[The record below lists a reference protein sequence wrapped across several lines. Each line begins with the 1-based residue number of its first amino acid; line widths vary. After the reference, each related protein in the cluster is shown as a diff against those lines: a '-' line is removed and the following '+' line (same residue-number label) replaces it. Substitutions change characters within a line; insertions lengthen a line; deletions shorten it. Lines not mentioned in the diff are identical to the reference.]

1 MPSKRHWSVSRSVS
15 LALLATSTVPVTP
28 LLAQSASSDTELEEV
43 IVTAQKREQRLQD
56 VPVSITALSADQL
69 VALKLNSGTDLQKY
83 TPNLRISNAGNEDQ
97 PKISIRGLSQFDFN
111 LNASSPTGVFY
122 DEVYVASQFL
132 GGPQIY
138 DMQRV
143 EVLRGP
149 QGTLFGKNTTAGAV
163 DFITRKP
170 TINGEADGY
179 LGGEAGNNDYYRLE
193 GARDFEFTDNF
204 AARLAFNAS
213 HSDGW
218 VKNVNPDASAR
229 NLSSI
234 ENHSF
239 RGVFLYQKDD
249 YDATLRLWSTRSS
262 PTAIGIIGYGTC
274 PAYCLNI
281 PPLGITPTAPGT
293 QISGVNPRLNPYT
306 GEQMSPHEGAYDRSG
321 SIRVKGDGAYLTLN
335 RHFSDVTLTSVT
347 SFLEGDF
354 KNLVDGDGSI
364 RNLFTLDF
372 YAKTKE
378 LSQDLR
384 LTTQFDGPFNVIA
397 GLYYF
402 HDEVDPSTTA
412 RFGDVLQ
419 PLQPGGASPTTYE
432 QTRTSVAA
440 YVDGTYELSEKAEV
454 FVGVRVTR
462 EKGKISDFVV
472 GGGAPLSVDYKE
484 TEPSGRAGMRYK
496 VTDDVMVYGQ
506 YSRGYRSSALNGNA
520 GCADELNVAKPE
532 FLNAFEVGLKS
543 EWLDRRV
550 MFNTSAFY
558 YAFSDQQFRGPV
570 TGATPCPGSPNPLG
584 TLLLNA
590 AKSEILG
597 LEVETQ
603 ARVTENFSLMV
614 GVGLLDSKYKD
625 LMLADTNNGGVADL
639 SGNKLLEA
647 PPYSATLAFDY
658 SIPLQ
663 RSKLGLRAD
672 ASWTGQQYFTA
683 FNNTAPY
690 NLAVSR
696 SHWEYNARVYL
707 GSRDGKFD
715 FGIWGKNLNSHAART
730 FAANP
735 AAFGILFTTVPY
747 PRRYG
752 ADFRWNF

>member
-1 MPSKRHWSVSRSVS
+1 MPFNSCRSVRRAVS
-15 LALLATSTVPVTP
+15 VALFAASIAPVAP
-28 LLAQSASSDTELEEV
+28 LMAQSTSDELEEV

-69 VALKLNSGTDLQKY
+69 VAFKLNSGTDLAKY

-163 DFITRKP
+163 DYITRAP
-170 TINGEADGY
+170 SFNGQADGY
-179 LGGEAGNNDYYRLE
+179 IGGEAGNNDYYRVE
-193 GARDFEFTDNF
+193 GARDFELNDNL
-204 AARLAFNAS
+204 AARVAFNTS

-218 VKNVNPDASAR
+218 VKNVNRDASAR

-239 RGVFLYQKDD
+239 RGVFAYKKEDF
-249 YDATLRLWSTRSS
+249 DATLRLWSTRSS
-262 PTAIGIIGYGTC
+262 PTAIGIIGTGTC

-281 PPLGITPTAPGT
+281 PPLGIIRPTTPGT
-293 QISGVNPRLNPYT
+293 QITGVNPRLNPYT
-306 GEQMSPHEGAYDRSG
+306 GQPMDVREGAFDRSG
-321 SIRVKGDGAYLTLN
+321 SIRVKGDGSYLTLN
-335 RHFSDVTLTSVT
+335 QNFGKVTLTSVT
-347 SFLEGDF
+347 SYLKGDF

-378 LSQDLR
+378 YSQDLR
-384 LTTQFDGPFNVIA
+384 LTTQFEGPFNVIG

-419 PLQPGGASPTTYE
+419 VLQPGGATPTTYE
-432 QTRTSVAA
+432 QTRSSVAA
-440 YVDGTYELSEKAEV
+440 YVDGTYKVSEKGEL
-454 FVGVRVTR
+454 FVGVRLTH
-462 EKGKISDFVV
+462 EKGDIDDFVV
-472 GGGAPLSVDYKE
+472 GGGAPLSLGYKE

-496 VTDDVMVYGQ
+496 VTNDVMVYGQ

-520 GCADELNVAKPE
+520 GCASELNVAKPE
-532 FLNAFEVGLKS
+532 FLNSFEVGLKS

-570 TGATPCPGSPNPLG
+570 TGASPCPGSANPLG
-584 TLLLNA
+584 TVLLNA
-590 AKSEILG
+590 AKSKIMG
-597 LEVETQ
+597 LEVETVAKVSQ
-603 ARVTENFSLMV
+603 NLSLML
-614 GVGLLDSKYKD
+614 GVGLLDSKYKE

-647 PPYSATLAFDY
+647 PPYSVTLAFDY
-658 SIPLQ
+658 SVPVQ
-663 RSKLGLRAD
+663 SAKLGLRAD
-672 ASWTGQQYFTA
+672 ASWTGKQYFTA
-683 FNNTAPY
+683 FNNTVPY
-690 NLAVSR
+690 NLGISP
-696 SHWEYNARVYL
+696 SHWESNARVYL
-707 GSRDGKFD
+707 SSHDGKYD
-715 FGIWGKNLNSHAART
+715 FGIWGKNLNNQDALT

>member
-1 MPSKRHWSVSRSVS
+1 MYSKSRWSVRRSVS
-15 LALLATSTVPVTP
+15 LALAVVTVTP
-28 LLAQSASSDTELEEV
+28 CLPALAQTSDVELEEV

-56 VPVSITALSADQL
+56 VPVSMTALSADQL
-69 VALKLNSGTDLQKY
+69 VAFKLNSGTDLQKY

-138 DMQRV
+138 DMQRI

-163 DFITRKP
+163 DYITRAP
-170 TINGEADGY
+170 SFNGDADGY
-179 LGGEAGNNDYYRLE
+179 VAGEAGNNDYYRVE
-193 GARDFEFTDNF
+193 GARDFTLVDDRL
-204 AARLAFNAS
+204 AARVAFNAS

-218 VKNVNPDASAR
+218 VKNVNRDASAR
-229 NLSSI
+229 DLSSI

-239 RGVFLYQKDD
+239 RTVLAYRDGDF
-249 YDATLRLWSTRSS
+249 DATLRLWATRSS
-262 PTAIGIIGYGTC
+262 PTAIGIIGQGTC
-274 PAYCLNI
+274 PSYCLNI
-281 PPLGITPTAPGT
+281 PPLGIIAPTTPGT

-306 GEQMSPHEGAYDRSG
+306 GEEMGVREAAFDRSG
-321 SIRVKGDGAYLTLN
+321 SIRVKGNGSYLTVN
-335 RHFSDVTLTSVT
+335 RNFGDVTLTSVT
-347 SFLEGDF
+347 SFLKGDF

-378 LSQDLR
+378 YSQDLR
-384 LTTQFDGPFNVIA
+384 LTTQFASAFNVIG

-419 PLQPGGASPTTYE
+419 VLQPGGAAPTTYQ
-432 QTRTSVAA
+432 QTRSSVAA
-440 YVDGTYELSEKAEV
+440 YVDGTYALSPKAEL
-454 FVGVRVTR
+454 FLGARVTR
-462 EKGKISDFVV
+462 EKGDIDDFVV
-472 GGGAPLSVDYKE
+472 GGGAPLSVGYSE

-496 VTDDVMVYGQ
+496 ATDDLMIYGQ

-520 GCADELNVAKPE
+520 ACASELNVAKPE
-532 FLNAFEVGLKS
+532 FLNSFEVGLKS
-543 EWLDRRV
+543 EWLDHRV

-558 YAFSDQQFRGPV
+558 YSFSDQQFRAPV
-570 TGATPCPGSPNPLG
+570 TGVSPCPGSANPLG
-584 TLLLNA
+584 TVLLNA
-590 AKSEILG
+590 ARSNILG
-597 LEVETQ
+597 LEVETV
-603 ARVTENFSLMV
+603 AKVSENLMLML

-625 LMLADTNNGGVADL
+625 LVLPDTTNGGNADL

-647 PPYSATLAFDY
+647 PPYSVTLAFDY

-663 RSKLGLRAD
+663 STKLGLRAD
-672 ASWTGQQYFTA
+672 ASWTGKQYFTA
-683 FNNTAPY
+683 FNDTVPY
-690 NLAVSR
+690 NLSVSP
-696 SHWEYNARVYL
+696 SHWESNARLYL
-707 GSRDGKFD
+707 SSEDGKFD
-715 FGIWGKNLNSHAART
+715 VGVWGKNLNNQDALT

-752 ADFRWNF
+752 VDFRWNF